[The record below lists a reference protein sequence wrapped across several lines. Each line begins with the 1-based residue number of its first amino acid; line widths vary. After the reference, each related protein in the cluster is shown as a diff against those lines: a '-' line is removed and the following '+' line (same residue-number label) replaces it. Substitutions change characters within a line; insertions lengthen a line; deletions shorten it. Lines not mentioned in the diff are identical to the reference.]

1 MTVQAVIETGGKQ
14 YLVSA
19 GEKVLVGNLE
29 GEAGAEIAFDRVLLV
44 HGEQTSVGTPY
55 VNGAKVT
62 GKIVAQE
69 KGDKIVIYTY
79 KRRKGYHKKKG
90 HRQQLTRVEITAI
103 QS

>member
-44 HGEQTSVGTPY
+44 HGEQTSVGAPY